1 MHKSDFL
8 KIRGLMT
15 RNSKR
20 ILQDDSG
27 VPYSVLKSTGF
38 QVTVLGEYT
47 RTIQLFWSRVQKD
60 MKAEYATKKPA
71 KLPFN
76 IGYNAEFNE
85 CNLQSAVKK

>member
-1 MHKSDFL
+1 
-8 KIRGLMT
+8 MT

-27 VPYSVLKSTGF
+27 IPFAILKSTGF
-38 QVTVLGEYT
+38 QVAVLGEYT
-47 RTIQLFWSRVQKD
+47 RTIQLFRSRVQQD
-60 MKAEYATKKPA
+60 LKAEYAVKKPA

-76 IGYNAEFNE
+76 IGYNAEFKE

>member
-1 MHKSDFL
+1 
-8 KIRGLMT
+8 MT

-27 VPYSVLKSTGF
+27 VPYSILKASGF
-38 QVTVLGEYT
+38 DVTVLGEYT

-60 MKAEYATKKPA
+60 MKAEYATRKPA